1 MDLTIL
7 LTILGIIA
15 TIAAPAAGYILKLRK
30 EYKNYYSVIWK
41 SSKKL
46 KAKDLLGDRPS
57 DDYYY
62 SRDIDNRIYR
72 AIERKRNLLIVA
84 PPLSG
89 KTRAVFNSLT
99 LLKDPVSVLVPRSV
113 PMNTFI
119 YPKDFIFRQQKL
131 IFIDDLQYFIE
142 RQESYHLLF
151 REAKERNIPI
161 AATCHSGRE
170 FKKVK
175 NKMIEQNL
183 DIDNIFGDDII
194 ELDKITT
201 DEGKMISEKLGMKW
215 DTVKFNG
222 TIGSI
227 FMRLSEIERR
237 FDNCDNIEKTILR
250 SLRSLYKSGIYE
262 ENSVFRL
269 EWIKKAAS
277 MYELEA
283 RDFEWTGWLKDLE
296 DKEFV
301 KIIRRNKVWAEDAY
315 LEFVVKTEAEI
326 TLLDNFENMLDV
338 FKNDAEILQM
348 IGERAYDTGVV
359 DTQIADYMML
369 TIKAFECSAVL
380 INKDVQKNEYFKA
393 QSYLGQAYWSLS
405 KVQDTHE
412 NCARSIEYFNE
423 ILKSVTIESNPVE
436 YAKIKNRIGNTH
448 TAFAEVE
455 NREENCITAINA
467 YKEALKVFNQRQY
480 PQEYSRACNNMGGAY
495 LILAEVKDKI
505 TNYKNAINSFDEAL
519 KLNVIREY
527 PKLYALTK
535 NNLANTFA
543 RLSDIEEPEKNLM
556 LAIDA
561 YSDILK
567 TQPKEKVP
575 LQYGLTNN
583 NLGNAFAML
592 ALHRNKTE
600 NINKAIVSFKEALSV
615 RDPEKVPIQYANT
628 MFNMGDAYLVKAEEE
643 NTIDMLYEA
652 IDSFNKSIR
661 IRTSDKYPV
670 KYAECCAGLGK
681 AYIKLAEYEDKTENY
696 HKAIASF
703 DEALKIITE
712 EQFPDN
718 YTHIQKEITKAKKIF
733 FK

>member
-1 MDLTIL
+1 MDLVTI

-41 SSKKL
+41 SSRKL
-46 KAKDLLGDRPS
+46 KANDLLGERPCAE
-57 DDYYY
+57 YYY
-62 SRDIDNRIYR
+62 TRDIDNRIFR

-89 KTRAVFNSLT
+89 KTRAVFNALHT
-99 LLKDPVSVLVPRSV
+99 LKDPVNILVPRSV
-113 PMNTFI
+113 PMNSFLF
-119 YPKDFIFRQQKL
+119 PRDFIFWKKKM
-131 IFIDDLQYFIE
+131 IFIDDLQYYIE
-142 RQESYHLLF
+142 RQDAYHLLF
-151 REAKERNIPI
+151 REAKERNIPV

-175 NKMIEQNL
+175 NKLIEQNL
-183 DIDNIFGDDII
+183 DLDIIFGEDII
-194 ELDKITT
+194 ELNKITA
-201 DEGKMISEKLGMKW
+201 DEGKMISDKLGMKW

-227 FMRLSEIERR
+227 FMRLSEMERR

-269 EWIKKAAS
+269 EWIKKAS
-277 MYELEA
+277 GMYELEG
-283 RDFEWTGWLKDLE
+283 RDFEWTGWLKNLE
-296 DKEFV
+296 DKEFL
-301 KIIRRNKVWAEDAY
+301 KISSRNRIWAEDAY
-315 LEFVVKTEAEI
+315 LEFVVKTDADL
-326 TLLDNFENMLDV
+326 TLQDIFENMLDV
-338 FKNDAEILQM
+338 FKNDAEVLQM
-348 IGERAYDTGVV
+348 LGERVYDIGVV
-359 DTQIADYMML
+359 DTQISEYMKI
-369 TIKAFECSAVL
+369 TIKAFETSL
-380 INKDVQKNEYFKA
+380 KNINIELQKPEYYKA
-393 QSYLGQAYWSLS
+393 QNYLGQAYWSLS

-423 ILKSVTIESNPVE
+423 ILKTVSIDSNPVE
-436 YAKIKNRIGNTH
+436 YARIKNRIGNTH
-448 TAFAEVE
+448 TAFAEIE
-455 NREENCITAINA
+455 DREANCITAINA

-480 PQEYSRACNNMGGAY
+480 PQEYARAHNNLGGAY

-505 TNYKNAINSFDEAL
+505 TNYKNAISSFDEAL

-535 NNLANTFA
+535 NNLANTYA
-543 RLSDIEEPEKNLM
+543 RLSDTEEPEKNLM

-575 LQYGLTNN
+575 LQYGLTHN
-583 NLGNAFAML
+583 NLGNAYAML
-592 ALHRNKTE
+592 ALHRNKHE
-600 NINKAIVSFKEALSV
+600 NINRSIESFKEALSV
-615 RDPEKVPIQYANT
+615 RDPDRVPIQYANT
-628 MFNMGDAYLVKAEEE
+628 MFNLGDAYLVKAEEE
-643 NTIDMLYEA
+643 NTPAALYDA
-652 IDSFNKSIR
+652 IDSFNESIR
-661 IRTSDKYPV
+661 IRTSDKYPIQ
-670 KYAECCAGLGK
+670 YAECCAGLGK
-681 AYIKLAEYEDKTENY
+681 AYINLAEYEDKTENY

-703 DEALKIITE
+703 DEALKIFTE

-718 YTHIQKEITKAKKIF
+718 YNLINNEITKAKKIF
-733 FK
+733 F